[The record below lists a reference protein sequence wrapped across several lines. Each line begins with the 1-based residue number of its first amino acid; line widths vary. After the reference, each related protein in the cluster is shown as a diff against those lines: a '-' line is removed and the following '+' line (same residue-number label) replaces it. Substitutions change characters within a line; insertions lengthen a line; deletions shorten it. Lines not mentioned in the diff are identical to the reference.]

1 MKGDRAMR
9 YGSLFLVCVLLAGCA
24 SVLDSPRSL
33 LGVSTRDLELRRSQA
48 VYKTLSC
55 SPTDAFD
62 AIEAFAEANKY
73 LVFRKDRG
81 ALVLVLMRIPGA
93 VDTTEVGVF
102 LVPLDEGRS
111 VRIEVSSRSSFA
123 RRVVAQNLFAHLA
136 DDGQLR

>member
-1 MKGDRAMR
+1 MR
-9 YGSLFLVCVLLAGCA
+9 YVSLFVVCVLLAGCA

-33 LGVSTRDLELRRSQA
+33 LGVSTRDLELRRSHA

-55 SPTDAFD
+55 SATDAFD
-62 AIEAFAEANKY
+62 AAEAFAMANKY
-73 LVFRKDRG
+73 LVFRKDRAG
-81 ALVLVLMRIPGA
+81 LFLVLMHIPGA

-123 RRVVAQNLFAHLA
+123 RRVVAQTLFADFA
-136 DDGQLR
+136 DDCQVR